1 MTGWCV
7 LGVSHGLA
15 RFPPRPLLY
24 MTLAN
29 ASRILPVEPH
39 RLTFVLAHA
48 DAGTDPAALAARI
61 AAATGL
67 RARSSADFRAD
78 TVRWYLINSED
89 VGDIGAMLIL
99 AMTMGFG
106 VTGVMLYMFSYE
118 NQRQYAVLKAI
129 GAPPR
134 TLVGMVLV
142 QAGACAL
149 VGTGI
154 GLGLCSIA
162 GWVVQA
168 MGFPFRML
176 WYTPLIGVLGVLL
189 VCGLAAAISIRPV
202 VKLQPAVVFAGR

>member
-1 MTGWCV
+1 MRWLRGKRTE
-7 LGVSHGLA
+7 LNLSQTELA
-15 RFPPRPLLY
+15 R
-24 MTLAN
+24 
-29 ASRILPVEPH
+29 
-39 RLTFVLAHA
+39 
-48 DAGTDPAALAARI
+48 RI

-67 RARSSADFRAD
+67 RARSNADFRAD

-129 GAPPR
+129 GARPR

-142 QAGACAL
+142 QAGTCAL
-149 VGTGI
+149 ISTGI
-154 GLGLCSIA
+154 GLGLCGGA
-162 GWVVQA
+162 GWIVQS

-176 WYTPLIGVLGVLL
+176 WFTPLVGMLGVLL